1 MPASALTPPRLSAVL
16 IVRDEAK
23 RLPACLASLHG
34 LVDEIVIVDTG
45 SEDDTMAIARAAG
58 ARVTSLPFTGFG
70 PLKQAALEM
79 ASGRWVL
86 SIDADERVTAPLAAE
101 IRGVLED
108 DRPEP
113 DGYWIRRELV
123 YLGRRLRFG
132 GAESD
137 WVVRLVR
144 RERAHFVP
152 LAIHERLEVEGR
164 TERLRGTLTH
174 VKYESLSQHV
184 ATIDRYTTMIAAERM
199 ARGRQFHSW
208 QLLRV
213 PWELFAR
220 LILRLGILDGR
231 PGVIHAAM
239 SAFYSFLK
247 CAKLWRHEQPA
258 DGEWTPAADSERAPP

>member
-1 MPASALTPPRLSAVL
+1 M
-16 IVRDEAK
+16 
-23 RLPACLASLHG
+23 
-34 LVDEIVIVDTG
+34 DTG
-45 SEDDTMAIARAAG
+45 SEDDTMDIARAAG

-86 SIDADERVTAPLAAE
+86 SIDADERVTRALAEE
-101 IRGVLED
+101 IRLVMEM

-113 DGYWIRRELV
+113 AGFWVRRELV

-137 WVVRLVR
+137 WVLRLVR

-152 LAIHERLEVEGR
+152 LLIHERLEVEGK
-164 TERLRGTLTH
+164 TERLQGTLTH
-174 VKYESLSQHV
+174 VKYETLSEHLVQM
-184 ATIDRYTTMIAAERM
+184 DRYTTMIALERM

-213 PWELFAR
+213 PWELFVR
-220 LILRLGILDGR
+220 LILRLGVLDGR
-231 PGVIHAAM
+231 PGVIHATM
-239 SAFYSFLK
+239 SSFYSFLK
-247 CAKLWRHEQPA
+247 CAKLWRPEQSA
-258 DGEWTPAADSERAPP
+258 RGELAPAADDERAPR